1 MSPASEMTVSE
12 VPWTSHRAALRYI
25 RTTVF
30 IDEQQV
36 PQDEEWDEYD
46 EVSAHFLAYDCDE
59 PVACGRLMPS
69 GKVGRMAVLKPYRG
83 AGYGMAILR
92 AIERHAR
99 RHSFAS
105 LYLHAQSHAL
115 GFYERGGYRAYGE
128 TFQEAN
134 IDHRAMRLD
143 LVHSPARW
151 PTDFVDFSIALA
163 NDARRELFV
172 HSPDLAR
179 QVFADRD
186 LVDALSA
193 FARRSRYV
201 QLCILVQDTDDLRR
215 RSHPLVEL
223 ARRMPS
229 RIQLQRLRE
238 HPELSSETWLLADRK
253 ALVLR
258 EARASAGIYRPDDRA
273 LARRRWEQFKT
284 LWRASRQDPD
294 LRLLRI

>member
-1 MSPASEMTVSE
+1 MNPASEMRVSE
-12 VPWTSHRAALRYI
+12 VPWATHREALRHI

-30 IDEQQV
+30 IEEQQV

-46 EVSAHFLAYDCDE
+46 EVSVHFLAYDGDRA
-59 PVACGRLMPS
+59 VACGRLMPS

-83 AGYGMAILR
+83 AGYGMAVLR
-92 AIERHAR
+92 AIERYAR

-105 LYLHAQSHAL
+105 LYLHAQSYAL
-115 GFYERGGYRAYGE
+115 GFYERGGYQAYGE
-128 TFQEAN
+128 TFQEAS

-143 LVHSPARW
+143 FAHSPVRW
-151 PTDFVDFSIALA
+151 PGDFVDFSIALA
-163 NDARRELFV
+163 SGARRELFI

-179 QVFADRD
+179 EVFADSD
-186 LVDALSA
+186 LVEAISA

-201 QLCILVQDTDDLRR
+201 QLCVLVQDTDDLRR
-215 RSHPLVEL
+215 RSHPLLEL

-229 RIQLQRLRE
+229 RVAMQRLRE
-238 HPELSSETWLLADRK
+238 HPELSGDSWLLADRK

-258 EARASAGIYRPDDRA
+258 EARGSAGIYRPDDRA
-273 LARRRWEQFKT
+273 LARRRWEHFKT
-284 LWRASRQDPD
+284 LWRASRPDPD

>member
-1 MSPASEMTVSE
+1 MSPASEIRVSE
-12 VPWTSHRAALRYI
+12 APWTSHRTELRYI

-30 IDEQQV
+30 IEEQQV

-46 EVSAHFLAYDCDE
+46 EVSTHFLAYHDNT

-83 AGYGMAILR
+83 EGYGMAVLR
-92 AIERHAR
+92 AIERYAR
-99 RHSFAS
+99 RHGFPA
-105 LYLHAQSHAL
+105 LYLHAQSYAL
-115 GFYERGGYRAYGE
+115 GFYERGGYQAYGE
-128 TFQEAN
+128 TFQEAA

-143 LVHSPARW
+143 FAHTPVRW
-151 PTDFVDFSIALA
+151 PGDFVDFSVALA
-163 NDARRELFV
+163 HSARRELFI

-179 QVFADRD
+179 EVFADSD
-186 LVDALSA
+186 LVEAISA

-201 QLCILVQDTDDLRR
+201 QLCVLVQDTDDLRR
-215 RSHPLVEL
+215 RSHPLLEL

-229 RIQLQRLRE
+229 RVALQRLRE

-253 ALVLR
+253 GLVLR
-258 EARASAGIYRPDDRA
+258 ETRAAYGIYRPDDRA

-284 LWRASRQDPD
+284 LWRSSRPDPD